1 MLNGLD
7 VFVPRL
13 LELTRKA
20 GIDVSEYL
28 MDHVCYRVADLRR
41 YEDLAHAWRLYS
53 SKTHESLVNG
63 RPITV
68 FVLEQPIVVAG
79 RIIRVLELPAPKE
92 GSPYPEGWEH
102 AEFVI
107 DEPFAHF
114 MSRYDEHVFDTKSL
128 HKELNP
134 ELGYKLPEGLQIKF
148 HQAPLEQ
155 VIEIERQQGLA
166 LPSKES

>member
-13 LELTRKA
+13 LDLASKA

-28 MDHVCYRVADLRR
+28 MDHVCYRVAEMKR
-41 YEDLAHAWRLYS
+41 YKELAHVWRLFA
-53 SKTHESLVNG
+53 SKTHTSMVNG

-68 FVLEQPIVVAG
+68 FVLHNPLKIAG
-79 RIIRVLELPAPKE
+79 RIIRVIELPAPKD
-92 GSPYPEGWEH
+92 GRMHPEGWEH

-114 MSRYDEHVFDTKSL
+114 MSRYDEHVFDTKGL
-128 HKELNP
+128 TKELNP
-134 ELGYKLPEGLQIKF
+134 ELGYKLSNGLQIKF
-148 HQAPLEQ
+148 HQMPLER
-155 VIEIERQQGLA
+155 VIEIEAERGLA
-166 LPSKES
+166 LPSEE